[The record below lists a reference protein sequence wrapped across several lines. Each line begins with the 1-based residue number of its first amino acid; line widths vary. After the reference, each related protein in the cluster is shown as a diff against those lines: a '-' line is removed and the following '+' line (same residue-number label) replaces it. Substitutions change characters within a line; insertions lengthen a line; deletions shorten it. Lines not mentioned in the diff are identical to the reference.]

1 MEERTTKS
9 RIRSALRQLFLRSKE
24 RAACLKRDNYTC
36 QFCKRKQTT
45 KKGFEFKVQ
54 VHHKEGIKVW
64 DEMIELIQKDLLCD
78 PDKLQT
84 LCTDC
89 HREVTNGV

>member
-1 MEERTTKS
+1 M
-9 RIRSALRQLFLRSKE
+9 
-24 RAACLKRDNYTC
+24 
-36 QFCKRKQTT
+36 
-45 KKGFEFKVQ
+45 Q

-78 PDKLQT
+78 LDKLQT